1 VRLNRSRSSTK
12 DKPMSLFQVMRGAGS
27 TLRPYDMHLFL
38 LAFTIVLL
46 YADGRLLRLGP
57 QIGLGVVTFGVLL
70 GCARRVDKERRLQ
83 LWICIPVATCFEVLG
98 SLIWGGYRYRLHNIP
113 LYVPPGHA
121 LVYLFGI
128 SALGLPLVAR
138 HGREFRYTVLALC
151 TAWSIAGLT
160 FLPLLTGRLDVS
172 GALIWPLF
180 AWCILY
186 SGRGELFAA
195 IWIAT
200 TTLEIAGTWAGDWT
214 WVAVTPWTHVPSGNP
229 PSAIAAGY
237 AVIDGSVVLLAPL
250 VLFALR
256 RLGRLLPG
264 RPPVPSTAPS
274 TASGS

>member
-1 VRLNRSRSSTK
+1 VLAPVDSARRAAI
-12 DKPMSLFQVMRGAGS
+12 GA
-27 TLRPYDMHLFL
+27 RPYGMHLFL
-38 LAFTIVLL
+38 LGFTVVLL
-46 YADGRLLRLGP
+46 YVDGRLLRLGP
-57 QIGLGVVTFGVLL
+57 QLVLGLVTFGVLL
-70 GCARRVDKERRLQ
+70 VCARRVDRERRLQ
-83 LWICIPVATCFEVLG
+83 LWVCIPVATCFEVIG

-128 SALGLPLVAR
+128 TALTLPLVQR
-138 HGREFRYTVLALC
+138 HGRAFRYTILALC
-151 TAWSIAGLT
+151 TGWSIAGLT
-160 FLPLLTGRLDVS
+160 FLPFLTGRLDVS

-186 SGRGELFAA
+186 SGRGELFGA

-237 AVIDGSVVLLAPL
+237 AVIDGTVVLLAP
-250 VLFALR
+250 VALRAAR
-256 RLGRLLPG
+256 RLGRALPG
-264 RPPVPSTAPS
+264 RPALPSPVTTPV
-274 TASGS
+274 SGS